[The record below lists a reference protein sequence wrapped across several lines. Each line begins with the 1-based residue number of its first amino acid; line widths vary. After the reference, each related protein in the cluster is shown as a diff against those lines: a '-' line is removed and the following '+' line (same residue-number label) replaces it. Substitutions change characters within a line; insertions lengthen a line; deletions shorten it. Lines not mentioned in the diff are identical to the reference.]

1 MISSSII
8 LNTKKRRVN
17 MLTII
22 QIITAVLA
30 LGLAAVRLIES
41 INELRKKPELDTWQK
56 CVQVVKNFFT
66 IEKYTAK

>member
-1 MISSSII
+1 
-8 LNTKKRRVN
+8 

-41 INELRKKPELDTWQK
+41 INELRKKPELDTMQK
-56 CVQVVKNFFT
+56 CLQVIRNFFT
-66 IEKYTAK
+66 IERYTNAK